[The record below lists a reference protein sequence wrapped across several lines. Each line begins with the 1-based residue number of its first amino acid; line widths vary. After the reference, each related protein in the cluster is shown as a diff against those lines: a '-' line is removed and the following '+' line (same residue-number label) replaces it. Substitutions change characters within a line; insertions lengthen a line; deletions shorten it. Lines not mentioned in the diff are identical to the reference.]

1 MKEVGFI
8 VIGLMFTLH
17 SHCQINRGECVSVKF
32 PIEQLAYSSEWTF
45 SSDSLYVFLG
55 EGFLNDELEFF
66 LNDESVWLNESLTS
80 DPVGGCCS
88 YRSEGLM
95 NKIESVGF
103 LFNKLGSVRL
113 EGPFVSNLISLHCS
127 EDTLFI
133 NLRNTPPKPGD

>member
-32 PIEQLAYSSEWTF
+32 PTEQLAYSSQWTF

-55 EGFLNDELEFF
+55 EGFFNDELEFF
-66 LNDESVWLNESLTS
+66 LNDESVWLNEGLTS
-80 DPVGGCCS
+80 DPVTGCCS

-95 NKIESVGF
+95 NKIESIGF
-103 LFNKLGSVRL
+103 LFNKRGSVRL
-113 EGPFVSNLISLHCS
+113 EGPFVSNLISLHFS